1 MIITSSLRRIYDRLR
16 ELARASTYSSRVGV
30 SSLKVIATVILI
42 LALTTQAMSLVLTS
56 TIISNS
62 GSVKTVGLGVYWDA
76 ALTNAVSSIGW
87 GTINPGSNS
96 TVTVY
101 IRNEGDTTVNLTMST
116 ANWNPS
122 TASNYITLTSD
133 YGGQTIG
140 VAAVIVVKLTLS
152 VSASTTGITAFSFN
166 INMVASG

>member
-1 MIITSSLRRIYDRLR
+1 
-16 ELARASTYSSRVGV
+16 
-30 SSLKVIATVILI
+30 
-42 LALTTQAMSLVLTS
+42 
-56 TIISNS
+56 
-62 GSVKTVGLGVYWDA
+62 
-76 ALTNAVSSIGW
+76 
-87 GTINPGSNS
+87 
-96 TVTVY
+96 
-101 IRNEGDTTVNLTMST
+101 MST